1 MRNEKL
7 KKELKQ
13 DIKTFNKQLIII
25 LKNNNKKI
33 DEEYTIKNK
42 KL

>member
-13 DIKTFNKQLIII
+13 DIKKFNKQLIII